1 MKFGERDTDLQ
12 DIHMFNSVFRLLL
25 VEPWSEKDNASLL
38 NQLPASLQASFKQ
51 DVLDSFKQNA
61 NSGSSRINFT
71 LLLFSEMYKLD

>member
-38 NQLPASLQASFKQ
+38 NQLPASL
-51 DVLDSFKQNA
+51 
-61 NSGSSRINFT
+61 
-71 LLLFSEMYKLD
+71 